1 MLFPYVFVFVCVL
14 YLCVFCICISGIFIA
29 GLLWRVGRAQA
40 GGSSPLIR
48 RESWARLKA
57 CLPTQGPTRAC
68 TKLVPPTPVSTPKY
82 AHSGAHWG
90 MHQHLWPLKKYAH
103 SGASKYANTSVACA
117 CPLSTPKYAHTI
129 IKGSVYLQATTAQ
142 FISGVHMSLRVNHS
156 TVQVACQPQY
166 NSIGEHFSGAP
177 IPVLILW

>member
-68 TKLVPPTPVSTPKY
+68 TKLVPPTPDVATPKY

-90 MHQHLWPLKKYAH
+90 MHQHLWPPQNMPTWGPQNMPTPLWH
-103 SGASKYANTSVACA
+103 VHVH
-117 CPLSTPKYAHTI
+117 CPPQNMPKPQSRAAYIFRLRLPSLYPGST
-129 IKGSVYLQATTAQ
+129 
-142 FISGVHMSLRVNHS
+142 
-156 TVQVACQPQY
+156 
-166 NSIGEHFSGAP
+166 
-177 IPVLILW
+177 